1 MLDTYKREISVAIAG
16 LILIGGGYYW
26 YQFNQAQNPSIE
38 VLNPTKEAIV
48 DIQGAVNK
56 PGVYT
61 MPANSR
67 VEDLLQ
73 KSGGLAAGA
82 DTKWIESSLNRAKKL
97 MDGEKIYIPS
107 AGEQESR
114 RAGENKAI
122 NINGASQAEL
132 EGLSGIG
139 PTLAAKIIS
148 GRPYQS
154 AEELV
159 SRKILGAKQFV
170 AIKDQI
176 QTW

>member
-1 MLDTYKREISVAIAG
+1 MFDTYKREINVAIAG

-26 YQFNQAQNPSIE
+26 YQFNQLQVTELQVTSIS
-38 VLNPTKEAIV
+38 KEAIV

-61 MPANSR
+61 MPPNAR
-67 VEDLLQ
+67 VQDLLDA
-73 KSGGLAAGA
+73 SGGVAEGA

-97 MDGEKIYIPS
+97 MDSEKIYIPS
-107 AGEQESR
+107 VNDQTTNPKSQ
-114 RAGENKAI
+114 NLI
-122 NINGASQAEL
+122 NINAASQAEL
-132 EGLSGIG
+132 ETLAGIG
-139 PTLAAKIIS
+139 PTLAAKIINA
-148 GRPYQS
+148 RPYQS

-159 SRKILGAKQFV
+159 SRKILSAKQFV

>member
-26 YQFNQAQNPSIE
+26 YQFNQTQNPSIE

-48 DIQGAVNK
+48 DIQGAINQ

-67 VEDLLQ
+67 VEDLIQ
-73 KSGGLAAGA
+73 KAGGFTLDA

-97 MDGEKIYIPS
+97 MDSEKVYIPS
-107 AGEQESR
+107 INDQTTNPKSQ
-114 RAGENKAI
+114 NLI
-122 NINGASQAEL
+122 NINAASQAEL

-148 GRPYQS
+148 SRPYQS

>member
-26 YQFNQAQNPSIE
+26 YKFNQTQSPSIE
-38 VLNPTKEAIV
+38 ILNPTKEAVV

-61 MPANSR
+61 MPPNAR
-67 VEDLLQ
+67 VQDLLDA
-73 KSGGLAAGA
+73 SGGFAVGA
-82 DTKWIESSLNRAKKL
+82 DTKWIESNLNRAKKL

-107 AGEQESR
+107 TNDQIP
-114 RAGENKAI
+114 NPKDKKLI
-122 NINGASQAEL
+122 NINSASQGEL

-139 PTLAAKIIS
+139 PTLAAKIIA
-148 GRPYQS
+148 GRPYQN

-159 SRKILGAKQFV
+159 SRKILSAKQYV
-170 AIKDQI
+170 TIRDQI

>member
-1 MLDTYKREISVAIAG
+1 MLDNYKREISVAISG

-48 DIQGAVNK
+48 DIQGAISQ

-61 MPANSR
+61 LPANSR
-67 VEDLLQ
+67 VEDLIQ
-73 KSGGLAAGA
+73 KAGGFTSQA

-97 MDGEKIYIPS
+97 MDSEKIYIPKLNDQTTNPKS
-107 AGEQESR
+107 Q
-114 RAGENKAI
+114 NLI
-122 NINGASQAEL
+122 NINAASQAEL

-148 GRPYQS
+148 SRPYQS

>member
-82 DTKWIESSLNRAKKL
+82 DTKWIESSLNRAK
-97 MDGEKIYIPS
+97 
-107 AGEQESR
+107 
-114 RAGENKAI
+114 
-122 NINGASQAEL
+122 
-132 EGLSGIG
+132 
-139 PTLAAKIIS
+139 
-148 GRPYQS
+148 
-154 AEELV
+154 
-159 SRKILGAKQFV
+159 
-170 AIKDQI
+170 
-176 QTW
+176 